1 MSAKFTIL
9 GLFRTNVFSNKD
21 YDVTASVYD
30 VNNKILWHAS
40 HCILDLVVWSKFGNS
55 SISLR
60 QVVITT
66 ILWASDQKKDF
77 LRDALGSSL
86 IIWD

>member
-21 YDVTASVYD
+21 YDV
-30 VNNKILWHAS
+30 
-40 HCILDLVVWSKFGNS
+40 WSKFVNS
-55 SISLR
+55 SIFLR
-60 QVVITT
+60 QVIITT